1 MWAPVVA
8 GTWPERPLSCHS
20 RRECDMSETCAQAT
34 DTQPWALV
42 GLLGVAVIG
51 FYILAL
57 DQGWLLSLV
66 QGDRAFDLNFIHE
79 AVHDARHVAGFPCH

>member
-1 MWAPVVA
+1 M
-8 GTWPERPLSCHS
+8 RPTHS
-20 RRECDMSETCAQAT
+20 RPTPSPG
-34 DTQPWALV
+34 PWW
-42 GLLGVAVIG
+42 GLLGLAIVG
-51 FYILAL
+51 FYVLAL

>member
-1 MWAPVVA
+1 
-8 GTWPERPLSCHS
+8 
-20 RRECDMSETCAQAT
+20 MSETYARAT
-34 DTQPWALV
+34 DAQPWTLV
-42 GLLGVAVIG
+42 GLLGLAAIG

-66 QGDRAFDLNFIHE
+66 QGDRAFDLNLIHE

>member
-1 MWAPVVA
+1 
-8 GTWPERPLSCHS
+8 
-20 RRECDMSETCAQAT
+20 MSETYAQPT
-34 DTQPWALV
+34 DTRPLV
-42 GLLGVAVIG
+42 LAGLLGLAILG

-66 QGDRAFDLNFIHE
+66 QGERAFDLNFIHE

>member
-1 MWAPVVA
+1 
-8 GTWPERPLSCHS
+8 
-20 RRECDMSETCAQAT
+20 MSEIYAQPT
-34 DTQPWALV
+34 DTRPGTLV
-42 GLLGVAVIG
+42 GLLGLAIVG
-51 FYILAL
+51 FYVLAL